1 MFGYII
7 VNQQELKFK
16 EYDRYR
22 SYYCGL
28 CRRLKEKYGRTGQ
41 FTLSYDTTF
50 LILLL
55 SGLYEPEEETRT
67 SRCIAHPFCLHEE
80 RVNRFTDYA
89 ADVNLIL
96 SYYSS
101 QDDWSDEHKVSKL
114 LLSGLLREGSE
125 QASGKLDRKAE
136 VIRDGLSR
144 LGALEKENS
153 ENLDE
158 VSGCFGQIMA
168 EIFAYKEDEW
178 TIPLRQMGFYLGK
191 FIYLLD
197 AVDDLKKDMKSGSY
211 NPLKSRYIAAGG
223 AVKPAY
229 GNAAG
234 QNIAPGSPLALFYGE
249 CEDLLR
255 MMMAECCRAFEVLP
269 VVENASILRNIL
281 YSGVWAGFR
290 RQQNPEG
297 KTDD

>member
-1 MFGYII
+1 MFGYIV
-7 VNQQELKFK
+7 VNQKELKFK

-28 CRRLKEKYGRTGQ
+28 CRRLKEKYGLSGQ

-55 SGLYEPEEETRT
+55 SGLYEPAEEVRQ
-67 SRCIAHPFCLHEE
+67 SRCAAHPLSRHEE
-80 RVNRFTDYA
+80 RINRFTDYA
-89 ADVNLIL
+89 ADINLVL

-101 QDDWSDEHKVSKL
+101 QDDWTDEHKVSKL
-114 LLSGLLREGSE
+114 LLSGLLSEGADKAGE
-125 QASGKLDRKAE
+125 TLGRKAE
-136 VIRDGLSR
+136 AIRGELKRLS
-144 LGALEKENS
+144 GLEKENS
-153 ENLDE
+153 EDLDA
-158 VSGCFGQIMA
+158 VSGCFGRIMA
-168 EIFAYKEDEW
+168 EIFACDEDEW
-178 TIPLRQMGFYLGK
+178 SVPLRQMGFYLGK

-197 AVDDLKKDMKSGSY
+197 AVDDLEKDVKTGNY

-229 GNAAG
+229 GADG
-234 QNIAPGSPLALFYGE
+234 VKDRAPGSPLALFYGE

-269 VVENASILRNIL
+269 IVENAAILRNIL
-281 YSGVWAGFR
+281 YSGVWSGFR
-290 RQQNPEG
+290 RHNEPEG
-297 KTDD
+297 RTDD